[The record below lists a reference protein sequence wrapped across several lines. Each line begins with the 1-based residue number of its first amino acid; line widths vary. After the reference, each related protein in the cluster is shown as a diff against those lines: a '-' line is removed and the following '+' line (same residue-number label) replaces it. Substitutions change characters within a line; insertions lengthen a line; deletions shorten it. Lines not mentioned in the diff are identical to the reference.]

1 MKCIIYSIFFI
12 EKLKINK
19 KMAERAL
26 ESRKIHATKSDQD
39 ENAIVLVIPD
49 LKNPNEGCIVKQ
61 QV

>member
-1 MKCIIYSIFFI
+1 
-12 EKLKINK
+12 
-19 KMAERAL
+19 MAERAL